1 MEHYWQECLRLP
13 QRIQEWDAYKEMRD
27 AIKHYLDVFPTLHK
41 LNSKVCTGS
50 VFPHGFCLL
59 VFQRIES
66 INSCSSVYGSE
77 GSVFLE
83 TSIYFL
89 KFQLRL
95 GPLLEKKK
103 V

>member
-50 VFPHGFCLL
+50 VFSHGFCLL

-66 INSCSSVYGSE
+66 IHSCSSVYGSE